1 METEKDNK
9 ALARKFLQNLMYQER
24 LDSEEEK
31 RLMIHKTKD
40 YLTEVIS
47 FYQDIY
53 SFDEEDE
60 ILKGLLNESV
70 TDKKEILYSLE
81 RTYLSKIELLKS
93 LGTDVSEY
101 PNSLED
107 LVK

>member
-1 METEKDNK
+1 MEAELNNK
-9 ALARKFLQNLMYQER
+9 YLAKEFLQNLRYQDR
-24 LDSEEEK
+24 LDNEDEK
-31 RLMIHKTKD
+31 KLIIYKTKD
-40 YLTEVIS
+40 YLSQVIS